1 MKMHFGIFSL
11 FFWNSTVYAEPSGDN
26 NLVQKTK
33 KEAVL
38 EDIVQEDNLNSKI
51 VELKELE
58 NNTTEAHS
66 LKHISDTLSFLSMLG
81 LQPLDN
87 QTLQRAAIQG
97 MLSSI
102 DQELRLGESLV
113 LSKAENHDYIS
124 DLLGL
129 RQGYGMSIRILEG
142 KGLFVESVFPG
153 GEAFRAGI
161 QPDDIV
167 IAINNHSFTRLSSQ
181 DMLHILN
188 EPITNDVRFDIER
201 KGEHKHVRVKKGKFR
216 VDNVSVANQSIRI
229 HYFGQGAAQ
238 ELEEALNSNN
248 DSIILDLRDNSG
260 GLLTEVSAAL
270 GLFLGE
276 QKIAGYRKLPN
287 GTVYP
292 FFTTEEKSPSIFLPN
307 LPQQVNSV
315 SQMESKLS
323 TPLTMQSDANAMLPK
338 DPMNQKEILDEE
350 IFVIA
355 TPSQNIQKNVIC
367 LINKGTSGVGELFV
381 STLRNHGGVVVIG
394 ETSAGFA
401 ADEHIHPISEE
412 LYLKMAYIELLDSN
426 QKSWNAM
433 GIKPDVMVH
442 STKSLSNSFGHSID
456 IQLSTAIQIQNS
468 E

>member
-426 QKSWNAM
+426 QKSWNAI

>member
-367 LINKGTSGVGELFV
+367 LINKGTRGVGELFV

-426 QKSWNAM
+426 QKSWNAI

>member
-1 MKMHFGIFSL
+1 
-11 FFWNSTVYAEPSGDN
+11 
-26 NLVQKTK
+26 
-33 KEAVL
+33 VL

-238 ELEEALNSNN
+238 
-248 DSIILDLRDNSG
+248 
-260 GLLTEVSAAL
+260 
-270 GLFLGE
+270 
-276 QKIAGYRKLPN
+276 
-287 GTVYP
+287 
-292 FFTTEEKSPSIFLPN
+292 
-307 LPQQVNSV
+307 
-315 SQMESKLS
+315 
-323 TPLTMQSDANAMLPK
+323 
-338 DPMNQKEILDEE
+338 
-350 IFVIA
+350 
-355 TPSQNIQKNVIC
+355 
-367 LINKGTSGVGELFV
+367 
-381 STLRNHGGVVVIG
+381 
-394 ETSAGFA
+394 
-401 ADEHIHPISEE
+401 
-412 LYLKMAYIELLDSN
+412 
-426 QKSWNAM
+426 
-433 GIKPDVMVH
+433 
-442 STKSLSNSFGHSID
+442 
-456 IQLSTAIQIQNS
+456 
-468 E
+468 

>member
-1 MKMHFGIFSL
+1 MHFGIFCL
-11 FFWNSTVYAEPSGDN
+11 FWSSASVYAEPSGDN
-26 NLVQKTK
+26 SLVQKA
-33 KEAVL
+33 KEETVL
-38 EDIVQEDNLNSKI
+38 ENIVQEDYLNSKV
-51 VELKELE
+51 VELKEFE
-58 NNTTEAHS
+58 NNTTEEHS
-66 LKHISDTLSFLSMLG
+66 LTHISDTFSFISTLG
-81 LQPLDN
+81 LQPIDN
-87 QTLQRAAIQG
+87 QTLQKAAIQG

-102 DQELRLGESLV
+102 DKELGLGESLV
-113 LSKAENHDYIS
+113 LSKSENHDYVS

-188 EPITNDVRFDIER
+188 DPVVNDVRFDIER
-201 KGEHKHVRVKKGKFR
+201 KGDHKHVRVKKGKFR
-216 VDNVSVANQSIRI
+216 VDNVSIANQSIRI

-260 GLLTEVSAAL
+260 GLLTEVNAAL

-276 QKIAGYRKLPN
+276 QKLAGYRKLPN
-287 GTVYP
+287 GTLYP

-307 LPQQVNSV
+307 LPQQVNSI
-315 SQMESKLS
+315 SQTESKLS
-323 TPLTMQSDANAMLPK
+323 TPLTIPSDVQDTNPK
-338 DPMNQKEILDEE
+338 VSSTENQKETLDEE
-350 IFVIA
+350 IFVVA

-367 LINKGTSGVGELFV
+367 LINKGTRGVGELFV

-394 ETSAGFA
+394 ETSAGFS

-456 IQLSTAIQIQNS
+456 IQLSTAIQIQKS